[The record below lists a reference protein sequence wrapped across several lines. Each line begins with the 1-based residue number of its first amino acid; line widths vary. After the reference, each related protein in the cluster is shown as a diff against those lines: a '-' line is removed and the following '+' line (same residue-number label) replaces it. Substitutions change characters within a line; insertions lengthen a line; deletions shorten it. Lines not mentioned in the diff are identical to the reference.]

1 MIAPHFR
8 ESAGHLQAQKDALQ
22 KAVDERNAILDQ
34 QEAALKPI
42 RDSRDDLLRR
52 MGDIDKAM
60 EALRAASGAPSLGQ
74 RFLGLFEKGAGAMPN
89 VPLAGRP
96 ESPPLP
102 KAPALEAGNPPPFA
116 ETVVRLDEMRP
127 QSEREKALAARG
139 E

>member
-60 EALRAASGAPSLGQ
+60 EALRVASPEPSLGE
-74 RFLGLFEKGAGAMPN
+74 RFRGMFRGAGGMPQAG
-89 VPLAGRP
+89 VPPAP
-96 ESPPLP
+96 HAPPFP
-102 KAPALEAGNPPPFA
+102 QPPTLEAGTPPPFA
-116 ETVVRLDEMRP
+116 ETVVRIDELRP

>member
-60 EALRAASGAPSLGQ
+60 EALRAASPEPSFGE
-74 RFLGLFEKGAGAMPN
+74 RFRAMFRQSLPSQPLAVPSTPAMPSI
-89 VPLAGRP
+89 PQ
-96 ESPPLP
+96 PPT
-102 KAPALEAGNPPPFA
+102 LEAGNPPPFA
-116 ETVVRLDEMRP
+116 ETVVRIDELRP

>member
-60 EALRAASGAPSLGQ
+60 ETLRAASTAPTLGE
-74 RFLGLFEKGAGAMPN
+74 RFRGLFAIEVK
-89 VPLAGRP
+89 VPSIAVP
-96 ESPPLP
+96 PTPDTPPLP
-102 KAPALEAGNPPPFA
+102 QPPSLEAANPPPFA